1 MLTFK
6 PNAYDKH
13 VYETELRDFL
23 PEKII
28 DAHVHIWDETCVSTA
43 SSNGGSTWTNL
54 IAEDL
59 TGEDLINANQ
69 LLLPGKEVTPIVF
82 GSCSCD
88 TDIANAMVLKEKKK
102 FGFPAL
108 YRTSYDISAEKLEKD
123 VLEGGYLGLKPY
135 LTYCPPY
142 IPIPEIR
149 IFDFMPHHQLEVAN
163 KHGWI
168 VMLHIARSA
177 RLRDKVNIAQLMEI
191 EERYPNIKLV
201 VAHIGRAYAK
211 EDIGDAF
218 EILGKTKNMMF
229 DFTANVCDDAI
240 RACIEAVGP
249 KRLIFGTDLPIAFMR
264 MYRITEN
271 GVYYNVVPRGLYGDV
286 SNEPHM
292 RETDEENITIMY
304 YEQIR
309 AMKRVAEELKLS
321 KSDIEDIFYNNAMHL
336 MQK

>member
-28 DAHVHIWDETCVSTA
+28 DAHVHIWDETCVATA
-43 SSNGGSTWTNL
+43 NANGGSTWTSL

-59 TGEDLINANQ
+59 TGEDLLNANQ

-102 FGFPAL
+102 FGFPAF

-168 VMLHIARSA
+168 VMLHIA
-177 RLRDKVNIAQLMEI
+177 
-191 EERYPNIKLV
+191 
-201 VAHIGRAYAK
+201 
-211 EDIGDAF
+211 
-218 EILGKTKNMMF
+218 
-229 DFTANVCDDAI
+229 
-240 RACIEAVGP
+240 
-249 KRLIFGTDLPIAFMR
+249 
-264 MYRITEN
+264 
-271 GVYYNVVPRGLYGDV
+271 
-286 SNEPHM
+286 
-292 RETDEENITIMY
+292 
-304 YEQIR
+304 
-309 AMKRVAEELKLS
+309 
-321 KSDIEDIFYNNAMHL
+321 
-336 MQK
+336 